1 MTRLFTALCIVASL
15 TALVALTGCSREDED
30 DQTTIGATPDET
42 QPQPSD
48 AADGA
53 PDQPSDAV
61 NDEPDQ
67 PDAAV
72 DDEPDQADPA
82 VDDEPDQPD
91 AAVDDPPDQPDPA
104 VDDPPVGSEVPV
116 ELLNRLASLIREGN
130 INPPPQSRQE
140 AERRFEEMQLE
151 VIRLGNEAI
160 AEHPEAENLIIVRSL
175 MLPAAAFL
183 NYRQKTPESR
193 GRLLDVADGILA
205 TDAPGQVKLPADAM
219 RVRITLGDPGVD
231 KAGALRGLAD
241 RYAETNVAA
250 EALLNAAILADREQL
265 IDLRD
270 ELADT
275 LQADHADNGRAA
287 SFLLSLGREVPFSA
301 VLTKLDGT
309 TLTLP
314 DDLLGKVVVVE
325 FWTVGCPPCVRAMPH
340 MKSLYENNKNEGL
353 EVVGISLDDPDDFE
367 IVQSFVTEGGYNWI
381 HTFSG
386 QWPDPT
392 ARNYGIRVTPTI
404 WVIGR
409 DGMVVSNDAMDPTAR
424 TLAQALVGVDM
435 IVEDAL
441 AEPIPETNE

>member
-1 MTRLFTALCIVASL
+1 MTRLLTALCIVASFA
-15 TALVALTGCSREDED
+15 ALVALTGCSGEDEND
-30 DQTTIGATPDET
+30 RTTADTAPDET
-42 QPQPSD
+42 QPD
-48 AADGA
+48 AVVDDA
-53 PDQPSDAV
+53 PDPPDAV
-61 NDEPDQ
+61 VDDEPDQ

-72 DDEPDQADPA
+72 DDEPDP
-82 VDDEPDQPD
+82 PD
-91 AAVDDPPDQPDPA
+91 AAVDDGPDPPDA
-104 VDDPPVGSEVPV
+104 AHDPPVGGEVPV
-116 ELLNRLASLIREGN
+116 ELLNRLAALIRQDN
-130 INPPPQSRQE
+130 ISPPPQSRQE

-151 VIRLGNEAI
+151 VIRLGDEAI
-160 AEHPEAENLIIVRSL
+160 AEYGEAENLIIVRSL
-175 MLPAAAFL
+175 MLPAADFL
-183 NYRQKTPESR
+183 NYRQNSPESR
-193 GRLLDVADGILA
+193 ARLLEVADGVLA
-205 TDAPGQVKLPADAM
+205 ADAPAQVKLPADAI
-219 RVRITLGDPGVD
+219 RTKIILGDPGVD

-241 RYAETNVAA
+241 RYAETTVAA

-340 MKSLYENNKNEGL
+340 MKSLYENNKHQGL
-353 EVVGISLDDPDDFE
+353 EVVGISLDDPEDFE
-367 IVQSFVTEGGYNWI
+367 IVQSFVAERGYNWI

-386 QWPDPT
+386 QSPDPT
-392 ARNYGIRVTPTI
+392 ARNYGINVTPTI

-409 DGMVVSNDAMDPTAR
+409 DGMVISNNAMDPTAR
-424 TLAQALVGVDM
+424 TLAQALAGVDA

-441 AEPIPETNE
+441 AEPIPETTE

>member
-1 MTRLFTALCIVASL
+1 MTRLLAALCIVASL
-15 TALVALTGCSREDED
+15 TALVALTGCSGKD
-30 DQTTIGATPDET
+30 DSDRTTTGTTPDET
-42 QPQPSD
+42 
-48 AADGA
+48 
-53 PDQPSDAV
+53 
-61 NDEPDQ
+61 Q

-72 DDEPDQADPA
+72 DDEPAQPSDAVDDAPAQPSDAVDDAPAQPDAA
-82 VDDEPDQPD
+82 VDDEPAQPSDAVDDAPAQPD
-91 AAVDDPPDQPDPA
+91 AAVDDPP
-104 VDDPPVGSEVPV
+104 VEGEVPA
-116 ELLNRLASLIREGN
+116 ELLNMLAALIREGN
-130 INPPPQSRQE
+130 ISPPPQSRRE

-151 VIRLGNEAI
+151 VIRLGEGAI
-160 AEHPEAENLIIVRSL
+160 AEYPEAENLIIVRSL

-183 NYRQKTPESR
+183 NYRQRSPESR

-205 TDAPGQVKLPADAM
+205 TDAPAQVKLPADAM
-219 RVRITLGDPGVD
+219 RARTMLGDPGVD

-241 RYAETNVAA
+241 RYAETDVAA
-250 EALLNAAILADREQL
+250 EALLNAAILANMEQL

-287 SFLLSLGREVPFSA
+287 SFLLSLGRDVPFSA
-301 VLTKLDGT
+301 ALTKLDGT

-325 FWTVGCPPCVRAMPH
+325 FWTVGCPSCVRAMPH
-340 MKSLYENNKNEGL
+340 MKSLYENNKHQGL
-353 EVVGISLDDPDDFE
+353 EVVGISLDDPEDLE
-367 IVQSFVTEGGYNWI
+367 IVQSFVAERGYNWI

-409 DGMVVSNDAMDPTAR
+409 DGMVISNNAMDPTAR

-441 AEPIPETNE
+441 AEPIAETNE